1 MTAEAELK
9 KFHIFKYYICAF
21 HVYATYVD
29 DKVQN
34 LIDNEVGV
42 KVHFKT
48 LRVSREFL
56 VYQEREKNMEGG
68 WCWRLLWKVGMGG
81 CPGGYCY
88 LTILVTSKILS
99 ALFSFLSQGI
109 FFFVI

>member
-34 LIDNEVGV
+34 LIETMRWEL
-42 KVHFKT
+42 K
-48 LRVSREFL
+48 S
-56 VYQEREKNMEGG
+56 
-68 WCWRLLWKVGMGG
+68 
-81 CPGGYCY
+81 
-88 LTILVTSKILS
+88 TSKP
-99 ALFSFLSQGI
+99 
-109 FFFVI
+109 